1 MIITI
6 SGLQYLNGLVI
17 PLLNYSLYFI
27 SVKMYLYDCSYYRYF
42 TNGTSVI
49 TYWKNYYIPEGYH
62 YYFQFLSTQSE
73 SWKPVNNA
81 TISLDLNTTFN
92 QIAISIC
99 PEGTNASRFIIGL

>member
-1 MIITI
+1 MIALITDTLPMV
-6 SGLQYLNGLVI
+6 LQLSHIG
-17 PLLNYSLYFI
+17 
-27 SVKMYLYDCSYYRYF
+27 R
-42 TNGTSVI
+42 
-49 TYWKNYYIPEGYH
+49 TYIINWIPEGYH

-99 PEGTNASRFIIGL
+99 PEGTKASRFIIGL